1 MIKTFLT
8 GAIPVG
14 LFMYFSVFH
23 TKLFVILFIGLGLTL
38 VSYMVGATIRE
49 DFFGDKNE

>member
-14 LFMYFSVFH
+14 LFMYLGVFQQ
-23 TKLFVILFIGLGLTL
+23 KIFLILIIGFGLAFASYFVGD
-38 VSYMVGATIRE
+38 AIRE
-49 DFFGDKNE
+49 EFFNDKN